1 MSGSEDEVEEGS
13 GRRVK
18 PVMPTADEAD
28 ADARGD
34 APGVVRAAF
43 WVWVVAGAVGL
54 GGAIF
59 FFVQRAEWVRAQ
71 VRVNPELRVLDLE
84 ATATGLGA
92 WLIAGA
98 AMFLVFFVLLAYQ
111 ARRGVRKARTLLL
124 VLGLFA
130 ALFEYTLGRVTIYG
144 LVSALMIIVAVG
156 MLYSPRARRFYRE
169 ADE

>member
-13 GRRVK
+13 GHRHK

-28 ADARGD
+28 EGARGD
-34 APGVVRAAF
+34 APGAVRAAF

-54 GGAIF
+54 AGAIY
-59 FFVQRAEWVRAQ
+59 FFVNRENWVRAQ
-71 VRVNPELRVLDLE
+71 VRLNPDLLALDVQ

-111 ARRGVRKARTLLL
+111 ARRGIRKARALLL

-144 LVSALMIIVAVG
+144 LLSALLIIIAAG